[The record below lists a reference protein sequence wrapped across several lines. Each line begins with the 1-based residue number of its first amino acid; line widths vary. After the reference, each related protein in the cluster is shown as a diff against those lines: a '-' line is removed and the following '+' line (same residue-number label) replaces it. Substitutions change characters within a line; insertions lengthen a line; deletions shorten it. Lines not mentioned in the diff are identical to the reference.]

1 MFCETPVLSTKYRYP
16 NQFFVSQGSVSDA
29 KLGSFGSKI
38 GLNSNCLNCETRN
51 SVRNAG
57 ITFATLTDSPKFLI
71 MKRNSN
77 STVFCINTNTEYEPK
92 TKIER
97 NNPYTK
103 NPQFGQAIRGS
114 KQEQNTSS

>member
-1 MFCETPVLSTKYRYP
+1 MFCKTPVLSTGILFNFFIARFCFGCKTR
-16 NQFFVSQGSVSDA
+16 QFWLENRFE
-29 KLGSFGSKI
+29 LE
-38 GLNSNCLNCETRN
+38 LLEL
-51 SVRNAG
+51 RNAKFCSQCRHN
-57 ITFATLTDSPKFLI
+57 IRYANRFPKFLI

-77 STVFCINTNTEYEPK
+77 TVFCINTNTEYEPK